1 MVGSLFLTFVVI
13 CVLEDYNYAGAFL
26 KTLSTEIIEMLVM
39 VLLWQEANWKAP
51 QEGIVWHFNTSFNI
65 HRSSSVSEH

>member
-1 MVGSLFLTFVVI
+1 MVGSLFLTLLLI

-39 VLLWQEANWKAP
+39 VLLWQEAN
-51 QEGIVWHFNTSFNI
+51 
-65 HRSSSVSEH
+65 